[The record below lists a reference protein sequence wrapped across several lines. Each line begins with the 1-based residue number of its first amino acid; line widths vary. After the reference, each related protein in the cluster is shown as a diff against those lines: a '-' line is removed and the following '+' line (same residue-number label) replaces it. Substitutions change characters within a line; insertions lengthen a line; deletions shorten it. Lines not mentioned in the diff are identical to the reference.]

1 MDYDKMVSIIV
12 EEVLEKLK
20 ETPIINDCT
29 KKAVIFQHG
38 NLEEFYD
45 LVGKE
50 YEVISYNKNISE
62 CDIAILP
69 KLDLSTMANL
79 ANLNTST
86 NEEKFI
92 LNMLMKG
99 KKIYIFENGMEYK
112 IYKDSAPKQLY
123 NKYLNFEKQLINY
136 GFEIIN
142 ESLSSKITTLYN
154 KDLCKDSS
162 SEIVK
167 SEKLSKKVIT
177 EDDIR
182 GIHEKGENVV
192 IIGVKSILT
201 PLAKDFV
208 KINNM
213 EIIKR
218 NG

>member
-12 EEVLEKLK
+12 EEVLDKLK
-20 ETPIINDCT
+20 ETPIINDCN
-29 KKAVIFQHG
+29 KKAVIFQNG
-38 NLEEFYD
+38 DLEEFYD

-50 YEVISYNKNISE
+50 YEVISYNKNIRE

-69 KLDLSTMANL
+69 KLDLSVMANL
-79 ANLNTST
+79 ANLNASN

-99 KKIYIFENGMEYK
+99 KKIYVFENGMEYK

-136 GFEIIN
+136 GIEIIN
-142 ESLSSKITTLYN
+142 ESLSSKITTSCN
-154 KDLCKDSS
+154 KDLLKDFSP
-162 SEIVK
+162 EIIK
-167 SEKLSKKVIT
+167 SEKIFKKVIT
-177 EDDIR
+177 ENDIR
-182 GIHEKGENVV
+182 RVHEKGENVI
-192 IIGVKSILT
+192 IIGEKNILT
-201 PLAKDFV
+201 PLAKDFI

>member
-12 EEVLEKLK
+12 EEVLDKLK
-20 ETPIINDCT
+20 ETPIINDCN
-29 KKAVIFQHG
+29 KKAVIFQNG
-38 NLEEFYD
+38 DLEEFYD

-50 YEVISYNKNISE
+50 YEVISYNKNIRE

-69 KLDLSTMANL
+69 KLDLSVMANL
-79 ANLNTST
+79 ANLNASS

-99 KKIYIFENGMEYK
+99 KKIYVFENGMEYK

-136 GFEIIN
+136 GIEIIN
-142 ESLSSKITTLYN
+142 ENLSSKITTSCN
-154 KDLCKDSS
+154 KDLLKDFSP
-162 SEIVK
+162 EIIK
-167 SEKLSKKVIT
+167 SEKIFKKVIT
-177 EDDIR
+177 ENDIR
-182 GIHEKGENVV
+182 RVHEKGENVI
-192 IIGVKSILT
+192 IIGEKNILT
-201 PLAKDFV
+201 PLAKDFI

>member
-12 EEVLEKLK
+12 EEVLDKLK
-20 ETPIINDCT
+20 ETPIINDCN
-29 KKAVIFQHG
+29 KKAVIFQNG
-38 NLEEFYD
+38 DLEEFYD

-50 YEVISYNKNISE
+50 YEVISYNKNIRE

-69 KLDLSTMANL
+69 KLDLSVMANL
-79 ANLNTST
+79 ANLNASS

-99 KKIYIFENGMEYK
+99 KKIYVFENGMEYK

-136 GFEIIN
+136 GIEIIN
-142 ESLSSKITTLYN
+142 ESLSSKITTSCN
-154 KDLCKDSS
+154 KDLLKDFSP
-162 SEIVK
+162 EIIK
-167 SEKLSKKVIT
+167 SEKIFKKVIT
-177 EDDIR
+177 ENDIR
-182 GIHEKGENVV
+182 RVHEKGENVI
-192 IIGVKSILT
+192 IIGEKNILT
-201 PLAKDFV
+201 PLAKDFI

>member
-12 EEVLEKLK
+12 EEVLDKLK
-20 ETPIINDCT
+20 ETPIINDCN
-29 KKAVIFQHG
+29 KKAVIFQNG
-38 NLEEFYD
+38 DLEEFYD

-50 YEVISYNKNISE
+50 YEVISYNKNIRE

-69 KLDLSTMANL
+69 KLDLSIMANL
-79 ANLNTST
+79 ANLNASS

-99 KKIYIFENGMEYK
+99 KKIYVFENGMEYK

-136 GFEIIN
+136 GIEIIN
-142 ESLSSKITTLYN
+142 ESLSSKITTSCN
-154 KDLCKDSS
+154 KDLLKDSS
-162 SEIVK
+162 PEIIK
-167 SEKLSKKVIT
+167 SEKISKKVIT

-182 GIHEKGENVV
+182 RVHEKGENVI
-192 IIGVKSILT
+192 IIGEKSILT
-201 PLAKDFV
+201 PLAKDFI